1 MKIKFKNTI
10 LLDFLLGTIIVITI
24 LFSMLTFSN
33 ISNQKNAIINSMSEN
48 ISSQSTILKSIAKET
63 IKYGNIRYMQNM
75 LTTLYE
81 NSIADINKLTV
92 YKFEDDNKIKI
103 LSTTDYQKLGE
114 YLENDKM
121 IEELKKE
128 KLILRTEIDN
138 KIEYYKYI
146 FPLYEEDRLLGAFEY
161 VITSESME
169 MGYKKALVSNISI
182 AIIGLVIIIIFT
194 TLLLYFRIYMPI
206 TELTKE
212 VRKIKDGQLSYD
224 VKIRVNNELGDLA
237 KEINL
242 MKTSIWENSLEN
254 RMANPLTGLKGLM
267 ETIELIN
274 EKIENGEMFG
284 VISIY
289 LKNIEPYRIKYGL
302 NSSEAVITIALD
314 TVQNIIE
321 ELNISEYALTQLS
334 ENNFIF
340 LCMPEITEDF
350 SKKFVND
357 FDIEILSLYKQK
369 SENGMIKLTS
379 KDSEE
384 KTYPMV
390 IAQLGILINIGDMEL
405 KNYKDIEDK
414 ILDIEEAYYEIKEN
428 SFYVMYTKDGM
439 QENGN
444 IRENISDM
452 EMEADELNIEE
463 MEESDDLELSEDL
476 LSGLDEL

>member
-114 YLENDKM
+114 YLENDNM

-302 NSSEAVITIALD
+302 NSSEAIITIALD

-357 FDIEILSLYKQK
+357 FDMEILSLYKQK

-476 LSGLDEL
+476 LSGLEEL